1 LIHFVLI
8 DFLENKNIYQENPE
22 KIYEMEEIIAKFSNF
37 TDDNVLDDEEEAKI
51 REELKRLGYL

>member
-1 LIHFVLI
+1 
-8 DFLENKNIYQENPE
+8 LENKNIYQENPE

>member
-1 LIHFVLI
+1 MIHFVLI